1 MPAWAILRA
10 AMSHRFGAV
19 EGLNPN
25 RSSDR
30 IKYNAT
36 SGVKLFRHLAHFC
49 QHLAFRPAPPRLDV
63 ARYAFGDAKSNLQD
77 ISEQSA

>member
-36 SGVKLFRHLAHFC
+36 SGVKLFRHLAHLC
-49 QHLAFRPAPPRLDV
+49 LAGCFPPRLDV

-77 ISEQSA
+77 ISEQDA

>member
-36 SGVKLFRHLAHFC
+36 SGVKLFR
-49 QHLAFRPAPPRLDV
+49 QIGV
-63 ARYAFGDAKSNLQD
+63 
-77 ISEQSA
+77 

>member
-36 SGVKLFRHLAHFC
+36 SGVKLFRQIAHFC
-49 QHLAFRPAPPRLDV
+49 QHLAFLPALT
-63 ARYAFGDAKSNLQD
+63 
-77 ISEQSA
+77 

>member
-49 QHLAFRPAPPRLDV
+49 QHLARLDV